1 MVTIDYL
8 YQISNRKISG
18 VSLDYKR
25 PIYRKINW
33 DNRLIGIKGPKGVGK
48 STLLLQHIKESFPD
62 RSKVLYVSLD
72 NIWFTTNDL
81 TDLVEYH
88 YTHGGTH
95 IFLDEV
101 HRYRW
106 WPKVIKNLYDDYPD
120 LHIAYTGSSI
130 LKVKTADADLSRRLR
145 SYDMNGLSFREY
157 LAFEGVLDY
166 RTLELEEILAD
177 HISVASDIAAGLKI
191 LPYFEKYLE
200 TGYYPFYKEDGDGYL
215 SRVQEVVSQTIDLD
229 IPAIEDVEYHTLQK
243 LKKLMVILANQ
254 VPFIPKMNEFY
265 QEMQTSREQ
274 GLKLLNI
281 LEDAKLITMLKT
293 SAKALKHISAPNKLY
308 LDNTNMMYALCPNA
322 QAGTVRETFFM
333 NQLSHS
339 HTVSLPV
346 KGDFKVDEKYL
357 FEVGGRKKSFDQ
369 IKDETDSFLAI
380 DSIEIGHG
388 NKIPLWLFGFLD

>member
-1 MVTIDYL
+1 MVTLDYL

-18 VSLDYKR
+18 ISLGYKR
-25 PIYRKINW
+25 PLYRKINW

-101 HRYRW
+101 HRYKW

-157 LAFEGVLDY
+157 LAFEGVMDY
-166 RTLELEEILAD
+166 RTLELEEILSD
-177 HISVASDIAAGLKI
+177 HISVASDITAGLKI

-200 TGYYPFYKEDGDGYL
+200 TGYYPFYKEEGDGYL

-229 IPAIEDVEYHTLQK
+229 IPAIEDVEYNTLQK

-293 SAKALKHISAPNKLY
+293 SAKALKHISAPDKLY
-308 LDNTNMMYALCPNA
+308 LDNTNMMHALSPNA

-339 HTVSLPV
+339 HRVSLPI
-346 KGDFKVDEKYL
+346 KGDFKVDDKYL
-357 FEVGGRKKSFDQ
+357 FEVGGRKKTFEQ
-369 IKDETDSFLAI
+369 IKDESDSFLAI
-380 DSIEIGHG
+380 DSIEVGHG